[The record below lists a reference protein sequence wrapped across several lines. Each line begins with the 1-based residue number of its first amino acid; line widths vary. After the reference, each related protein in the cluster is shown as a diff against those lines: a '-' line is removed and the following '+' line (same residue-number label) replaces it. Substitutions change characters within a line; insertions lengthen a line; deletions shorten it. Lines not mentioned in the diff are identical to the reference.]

1 MIAHRK
7 ALICKGLG
15 ILAAAAGMVSCAK
28 VEQNSVPAGLTW
40 QVIEDS
46 QSTKASSGGSSTWT
60 SAGGPSTKASAY
72 SKDDTFLA
80 WAWYLP
86 AGSTWASNKASA
98 QRYIGGETSG
108 ATIGYVSSKNAWKNV
123 TWNGSSWDEGVTYYW
138 PKAGTLTFF
147 AASPS
152 SLGTA
157 VSCTTDGIKITDWDV
172 DDNQTVDIMVAD
184 LAADQSANTTSTGGW
199 LTGVPTI
206 FRHKLTK
213 VEGFA
218 FNLQKDYSNGH
229 DGSTGNEYESGD
241 IRYFVKSIK
250 INNIPQSGSYANSS
264 PTSDNLGVWTPQG
277 SSTGSYTW
285 YTYSGSEPGLEI
297 KKQAADTPAPANGLV
312 PARDYIYLLPQ
323 LFSNPGESPDWST
336 TPCIEIV
343 YVKWTYT
350 SATNYAED
358 PITARGSLYDV
369 LGSSAH
375 RLVINR
381 RLNFKITFN
390 NDSNTIIW
398 APDQEDW
405 GSGEFEIYV

>member
-1 MIAHRK
+1 MAVNVGDMIAHRK

-15 ILAAAAGMVSCAK
+15 ILAAAAGMASCAK
-28 VEQNSVPAGLTW
+28 VEQNSVPADLTW

-46 QSTKASSGGSSTWT
+46 
-60 SAGGPSTKASAY
+60 PSTKASAY
-72 SKDDTFLA
+72 DTDDTFLS

-86 AGSTWASNKASA
+86 EGKTWSKEKDKAAA
-98 QRYIGGETSG
+98 QRYIGGESSG
-108 ATIGYVSSKNAWKNV
+108 ATIGYVTSKTAWKNV
-123 TWNGSSWDEGVTYYW
+123 IKNGSSWDEGVTYYW

-152 SLGTA
+152 SLGSA

-172 DDNQTVDIMVAD
+172 DKHQDVDIMVAD
-184 LAADQSANTTSTGGW
+184 LAADQSTNTTSTGGW

-229 DGSTGNEYESGD
+229 DGSTGKEYVSGD

-250 INNIPQSGSYANSS
+250 IKNIPQSGSYANSS
-264 PTSDNLGVWTPQG
+264 PTSGNLGVWTPQG
-277 SSTGSYTW
+277 TSTGTYTW

-297 KKQAADTPAPANGLV
+297 KKQAADTPVPATSLV
-312 PARDYIYLLPQ
+312 PATRDYIYLLPQ
-323 LFSNPGESPDWST
+323 LFSNPGENPDWST
-336 TPCIEIV
+336 TPCIEIE

-350 SATNYAED
+350 SASTYSEEII
-358 PITARGSLYDV
+358 PARGSLYDV
-369 LGSSAH
+369 LGSSH

-381 RLNFKITFN
+381 RLNFRITFN
-390 NDSNTIIW
+390 NESNTIIW

>member
-1 MIAHRK
+1 METNCIKGGFAVDFGDKIAHRK
-7 ALICKGLG
+7 ALISKGLG
-15 ILAAAAGMVSCAK
+15 ILVAAAGMASCAK
-28 VEQNSVPAGLTW
+28 VEQNAVPADLTW

-46 QSTKASSGGSSTWT
+46 
-60 SAGGPSTKASAY
+60 PSTKASAY
-72 SKDDTFLA
+72 DTDDTFLA

-86 AGSTWASNKASA
+86 EGKNWNANKAEA
-98 QRYIGGETSG
+98 QRYIGGESSG
-108 ATIGYVSSKNAWKNV
+108 ATIGYVFSKTAWKNV
-123 TWNGSSWDEGVTYYW
+123 IKNGSSWDEGVTYYW

-152 SLGTA
+152 SLGTK
-157 VSCTTDGIKITDWDV
+157 VSCTATDGIKISDWDV
-172 DDNQTVDIMVAD
+172 DYYQDVDIMVAD
-184 LAADQSANTTSTGGW
+184 LAADQSANTTSIGGW
-199 LTGVPTI
+199 LAGVPTI

-229 DGSTGNEYESGD
+229 DGSTGNEYVSGD

-250 INNIPQSGSYANSS
+250 IKNIPQSGSYANSS
-264 PTSDNLGVWTPQG
+264 PTSGNLGVWTPQG

-285 YTYSGSEPGLEI
+285 FTYSGSEPGLEI
-297 KKQAADTPAPANGLV
+297 KKQATDTPAPANGLV

-336 TPCIEIV
+336 TPCIEIE

-350 SATNYAED
+350 SASTYSEVIIPAH
-358 PITARGSLYDV
+358 GSLYDV

-381 RLNFKITFN
+381 RLNFRITFN